1 MMNNNLVQN
10 KIVQENFARLKYLS
24 LICISYSVFILICD
38 FIPVPVWNSEY
49 LGLYQI
55 LDLLFALLSIFSIFF
70 FWFYKIDN
78 QEVKNFIS
86 KTIYFLILVWSAI
99 VSGIELTSLGFSA
112 LILTM
117 LMGVFFLYNN
127 LFSSVVLF
135 SGAFIALFDT
145 VFLLNRMDRSS
156 IPIFLMIVPF
166 VVISILISKKN
177 YQSKVNELV
186 NNLRL
191 ENLNRELLS
200 IREHLEEEV
209 RRRTNELK
217 VAKERAEESD
227 RLKTAFL
234 ANMSH
239 EIRTPMNGILGFADL
254 LKEPGLS
261 GAEQRSYISIIEKGG
276 KRLLNIINNLVDI
289 SKIESGLVDLSIAET
304 NILQQIEYIAAFF
317 RPVAERKGLQLFV
330 HVSPAD
336 SCPTIYTDREKVY
349 AILTNLVNNAIK
361 YCEEGFIE
369 LGCIATN
376 TEITIYV
383 KDTGIGIAEGRQE
396 AIFDRF
402 VQADLSD
409 LEARQGAGLGL
420 SISKSYVEMLGGKIW
435 VESQPAND
443 SEVNGSVFYFTLPYY
458 HEPNEKQ
465 PNEFFF
471 SENQPE
477 MLRKKLNIVIAE
489 DDKTSEMLLGI
500 IIESV
505 AGKVYKTTTGTETVN
520 VCKMNPDIDLVLM
533 DILMPEMNGYE
544 ATRQIRSFNQ
554 KVVIIAQSAFALAGD
569 KELALAAGCDDY
581 LTKPVKE
588 NVLKELLEKHLYK
601 KQS

>member
-1 MMNNNLVQN
+1 MSNNLVHN
-10 KIVQENFARLKYLS
+10 RIVQENFARLKYLS

-38 FIPVPVWNSEY
+38 FAPVPVWNSQY
-49 LGLYQI
+49 LGIYKI
-55 LDLLFALLSIFSIFF
+55 LDTLFALLSLFSIIF
-70 FWFYKIDN
+70 FWFYKADN
-78 QEVKNFIS
+78 LEVKNFVT
-86 KTIYFLILVWSAI
+86 KMTYFLVLIWSAV

-112 LILTM
+112 LILIM

-145 VFLLNRMDRSS
+145 VFLLNHMDRSFV
-156 IPIFLMIVPF
+156 PILLMIFPF
-166 VVISILISKKN
+166 VIISILISKKN
-177 YQSKVNELV
+177 YQGKVNELM
-186 NNLRL
+186 NNIRL

-209 RRRTNELK
+209 RRRTHELK
-217 VAKERAEESD
+217 IAKERAEESD

-239 EIRTPMNGILGFADL
+239 EIRTPMNGILGFVDL

-261 GAEQRSYISIIEKGG
+261 GAEQRNYISIIEKGG

-289 SKIESGLVDLSIAET
+289 SKIESGLVELNITET
-304 NILQQIEYIAAFF
+304 NILQQIEYIATFF

-330 HVSPAD
+330 HTSPD
-336 SCPTIYTDREKVY
+336 ESSTIVYTDREKVY

-361 YCEEGFIE
+361 YCEDGFIE
-369 LGCIATN
+369 LGCIATSS
-376 TEITIYV
+376 ELTIYI
-383 KDTGIGIAEGRQE
+383 KDTGIGIAEERQL

-435 VESQPAND
+435 VESHSGND
-443 SEVNGSVFYFTLPYY
+443 SILRGSVFYFTLPFYY
-458 HEPNEKQ
+458 EPNEKQ
-465 PNEFFF
+465 PTDIFF
-471 SENQPE
+471 SENRPE
-477 MLRKKLNIVIAE
+477 PVRRKLNIVIAE

-500 IIESV
+500 IIESI
-505 AGKVYKTTTGTETVN
+505 AGKVYKTTTGAETVE
-520 VCKMNPDIDLVLM
+520 VCRMNPDIDLVLM
-533 DILMPEMNGYE
+533 DIRMPVMSGYE
-544 ATRQIRSFNQ
+544 AARQIRSFNQ
-554 KVVIIAQSAFALAGD
+554 KVIILAQSAFALAGD

-581 LTKPVKE
+581 ITKPVRE
-588 NVLKELLEKHLYK
+588 NVLMELLEKHLYK
-601 KQS
+601 KQL